1 MTDLFTAE
9 VGAMSIIDATV
20 EKYEGHFEQEF
31 PLYEFTRLTSNGE
44 YDFSIAGAKRLEKF
58 IDVRIKDNNPV
69 KIPDG
74 YEYRKY

>member
-9 VGAMSIIDATV
+9 VGAMSIIDAIV

-31 PLYEFTRLTSNGE
+31 PLYEFTRLTSEGE

-58 IDVRIKDNNPV
+58 IDGRIKDKKPV

-74 YEYRKY
+74 YEDRKY

>member
-9 VGAMSIIDATV
+9 VGAMSIIDAIV

-31 PLYEFTRLTSNGE
+31 PLYEFTRLTSEGE

-58 IDVRIKDNNPV
+58 IDGRIKDNKPV
-69 KIPDG
+69 KVPEG

>member
-9 VGAMSIIDATV
+9 VGAMSIIDAIV
-20 EKYEGHFEQEF
+20 EKYEIHFELTF
-31 PLYEFTRLTSNGE
+31 PLYEFIRTTSSDD

-58 IDVRIKDNNPV
+58 IEGRIKDNKPV

-74 YEYRKY
+74 YEDRKY